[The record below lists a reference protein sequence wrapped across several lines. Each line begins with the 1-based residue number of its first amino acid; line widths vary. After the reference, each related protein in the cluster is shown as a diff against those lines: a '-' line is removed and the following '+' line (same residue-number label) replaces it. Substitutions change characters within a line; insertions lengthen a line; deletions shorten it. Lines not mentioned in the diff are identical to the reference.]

1 MPKTSKK
8 SPKSK
13 KTTSKALK
21 KAASKSVV
29 NKVPKA
35 PAREKL
41 TDKALKKV
49 VQKRRKKL
57 WITLGTSILSGAIL
71 LLILEKYLAVYIIVA
86 EVLVVSICLAE
97 IAGANP
103 KTRVKGYGI
112 FSLASSLIM
121 LTATIMI
128 KVLSILDASSALS
141 EEEMLSLIIYMLTF
155 PLIFPATFYAVR
167 GIRLARLTFGS
178 KPFLWLNAI
187 ALIIK
192 ATTVVIFIA
201 L

>member
-13 KTTSKALK
+13 KASK
-21 KAASKSVV
+21 KATPKSAI
-29 NKVPKA
+29 NKAVPKA

-41 TDKALKKV
+41 TDKVLKKV
-49 VQKRRKKL
+49 AKKRRKKL
-57 WITLGTSILSGAIL
+57 WITLGTSILSGAVL

-103 KTRVKGYGI
+103 KTRAKGYGI

-121 LTATIMI
+121 LAATIII
-128 KVLSILDASSALS
+128 KVLSILNASSALS

-167 GIRLARLTFGS
+167 GIRLARLTSGP
-178 KPFLWLNAI
+178 KPFLWLNII
-187 ALIIK
+187 ALIII
-192 ATTVVIFIA
+192 ALTVVVFIA